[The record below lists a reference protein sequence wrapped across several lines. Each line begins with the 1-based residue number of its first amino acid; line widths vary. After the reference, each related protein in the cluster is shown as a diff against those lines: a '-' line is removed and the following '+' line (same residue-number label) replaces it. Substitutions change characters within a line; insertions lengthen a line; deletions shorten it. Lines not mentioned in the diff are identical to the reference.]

1 VQTKYR
7 NEQVA
12 NICEAHR
19 RFVWDA
25 AVMTSKVSATSD
37 LTTKS
42 VSADATVSAKVPQ
55 RGRPGRPPK
64 NKWTSRSFW
73 LRHMQ
78 QWHWI
83 SAAISLVGMLLFA
96 ITGIT
101 LNHASQIDASRRT
114 TQLEAKLPAELLSH
128 VKANPP
134 AAKLPVPAPISD
146 WINGSVRIDVSGR
159 PAEWSASE
167 VYVALPRPGGD
178 AWLTIDRASGE
189 IAYERT
195 DRGWISYLNDLHK
208 GRNTG
213 LAWSL
218 FLDVFALACIV
229 FCVTGF
235 VLLKLHAVGRPSTWP
250 MVGLGIVV
258 PIIVLLI
265 FVH

>member
-1 VQTKYR
+1 
-7 NEQVA
+7 
-12 NICEAHR
+12 
-19 RFVWDA
+19 
-25 AVMTSKVSATSD
+25 MTSPPPGSSASG
-37 LTTKS
+37 
-42 VSADATVSAKVPQ
+42 AKVDAGAAGVTKMPPQ

-101 LNHASQIDASRRT
+101 LNHADMIDASPRVVQR
-114 TQLEAKLPAELLSH
+114 E
-128 VKANPP
+128 VKAP
-134 AAKLPVPAPISD
+134 AQLLAHMQANAAGAKAAVPQPIAD
-146 WINGSVRIDVSGR
+146 WIKTEFSIDIGGR
-159 PAEWSASE
+159 LAEWSASE
-167 VYVALPRPGGD
+167 VYVALARPGGD
-178 AWLTIDRASGE
+178 AWLTIDRKSGDVT
-189 IAYERT
+189 YERT
-195 DRGWISYLNDLHK
+195 DRGWIAYLNDLHK

-213 LAWSL
+213 FAWAL

-229 FCVTGF
+229 FCMTGF

>member
-1 VQTKYR
+1 MTTTLSGKTDD
-7 NEQVA
+7 
-12 NICEAHR
+12 HGK
-19 RFVWDA
+19 A
-25 AVMTSKVSATSD
+25 APSRPASPVGD
-37 LTTKS
+37 RTT
-42 VSADATVSAKVPQ
+42 Q

-96 ITGIT
+96 VTGIT
-101 LNHASQIDASRRT
+101 LNHASQIDASPTT
-114 TQLEAKLPAELLSH
+114 TQLEAKLPADLLAL
-128 VKANPP
+128 VKADP
-134 AAKLPVPAPISD
+134 AAAKVPVPQPLAD
-146 WINGSVRIDVSGR
+146 WINARIRIDVGGR

-167 VYVALPRPGGD
+167 VYVGLARPGGD
-178 AWLTIDRASGE
+178 AWLTIDRAGGDIS
-189 IAYERT
+189 YERT
-195 DRGWISYLNDLHK
+195 DRGWIAYLNDLHK

-213 LAWSL
+213 LAWSI
-218 FLDVFALACIV
+218 FLDVFALACII

-250 MVGLGIVV
+250 MVGLGVAV
-258 PIIVLLI
+258 PIIVLII